1 MPFLSP
7 SHVNTLK
14 AIQRTD
20 PSTPTTGLLRAA
32 GQFADWSTHWDWSQ
46 LTQLST
52 DVSRGANML
61 IKDVTEADSLDASTV
76 CKIAEIQIQAQND
89 LH

>member
-1 MPFLSP
+1 MLVFTGHMPFLSP

-32 GQFADWSTHWDWSQ
+32 GQFADRSTH
-46 LTQLST
+46 
-52 DVSRGANML
+52 
-61 IKDVTEADSLDASTV
+61 
-76 CKIAEIQIQAQND
+76 
-89 LH
+89 